1 MGIELGD
8 IFREYGPAYRAKYE
22 ERMPPH
28 HLDVMRAIERCRT
41 EALGGHAYVCSECG
55 EILYRYHSCRD
66 RHCPKCQNEQ
76 GQEWLEAQQDLLLP
90 VPYFLL
96 TFTLPSGL
104 NEVIRSHQSVM
115 YALLFQASSAATQ
128 KLAKDHRFVRGQ
140 IGMVGVLHTWGR
152 NLSYHPHLHY
162 LVPGGGLSVDGQSWR
177 SAQKEFFVPVKSLSQ
192 IFRAKFRDA
201 LRKTELFGLIPST
214 VWQQDWVVHCKSVG
228 DGRTALK
235 YLAPYIFRV
244 AISNRRIL
252 KLENGQVTFQYRATD
267 TGQLRLCTLSAEE
280 FIHRFLQH
288 VLPKGFVKVRYYGIF
303 APGYRKRLAA
313 LRSQLELIFPKN
325 VTRDLAATSEPTPDA
340 PPSTLLCPTCGHPL
354 VLESTIQPT
363 GRYPPKSLPS
373 PLTPFRSNVGA
384 CP

>member
-1 MGIELGD
+1 
-8 IFREYGPAYRAKYE
+8 
-22 ERMPPH
+22 MPPH
-28 HLDVMRAIERCRT
+28 HLDVRRAIERCRT
-41 EALGGHAYVCSECG
+41 EALGGHAYICSECG

-104 NEVIRSHQSVM
+104 NEVIRCHQSLM
-115 YALLFQASSAATQ
+115 YAVLFRVSAAATQ
-128 KLAKDHRFVRGQ
+128 ELAQDPRFVGGQ

-162 LVPGGGLSVDGQSWR
+162 LVPGGGLSVDGQTWL
-177 SAQKEFFVPVKSLSQ
+177 SARNDFFVPVKALSRM
-192 IFRAKFRDA
+192 FRAKFRA
-201 LRKTELFGLIPST
+201 AFYKTELFGLIPST

-267 TGQLRLCTLSAEE
+267 TGQFRLCTLSAEE

-313 LRSQLELIFPKN
+313 LRSQLELIFPEN

-340 PPSTLLCPTCGHPL
+340 PPSALLCPTCGHPL

-363 GRYPPKSLPS
+363 GRYPP
-373 PLTPFRSNVGA
+373 
-384 CP
+384 